1 MLPLPLRPPS
11 SFFYIVAIGLIGL
24 SPGCRDRT
32 TLVQQANASNTLLLA
47 NGTEP
52 ADLDPQIV
60 TGSPESALVLALFE
74 GLVRYDPVTLD
85 PLPGV
90 AESWELAEDDVTY
103 TFHLRADAKWSDGV
117 PVTAHDFVSSSER
130 ILAPEIASENSE
142 ALYFMAG
149 ATDFNQGRSAD
160 FSTVGC
166 RAIDDRTLEIRAA
179 RPTPFLLR
187 MMSARTWFPIPV
199 HVLKQHGG
207 MHRKG
212 TQWTRLENIVS
223 NGPYVLTEW
232 KQNQFIQVSR
242 SSTYWDR
249 DNVNLDHIKFFPIE
263 SETFEDAAYRAVQ
276 LHRTYGVPVTKIE
289 TYRKERPDELRI
301 SPFSGTYYYSFN
313 TTRPP
318 LDDARV
324 RQALAM
330 AIDRK
335 GITDEITRA
344 GELPAHR
351 FTPDGISG
359 YVSTVPGVSLN
370 LERARE
376 LLAEAGFPG
385 GEGFPTI
392 TLLYNTSENHRVI
405 AEAVQQMWQKELG
418 VDIQLEN
425 QEWKVY
431 LDSIHLGNFDISR
444 NAYIVAPDD
453 PTRFLESTR
462 TGHGFNVAGW
472 SNAEYDRLLTASL
485 EEVEPTKRWEIFTT
499 MEGLLFEEMPI
510 APIYHYTNKYLI
522 RPEVKNWT
530 DNMLNT
536 YPLREALLEP

>member
-1 MLPLPLRPPS
+1 M
-11 SFFYIVAIGLIGL
+11 
-24 SPGCRDRT
+24 
-32 TLVQQANASNTLLLA
+32 
-47 NGTEP
+47 
-52 ADLDPQIV
+52 
-60 TGSPESALVLALFE
+60 
-74 GLVRYDPVTLD
+74 
-85 PLPGV
+85 
-90 AESWELAEDDVTY
+90 
-103 TFHLRADAKWSDGV
+103 
-117 PVTAHDFVSSSER
+117 
-130 ILAPEIASENSE
+130 
-142 ALYFMAG
+142 
-149 ATDFNQGRSAD
+149 
-160 FSTVGC
+160 
-166 RAIDDRTLEIRAA
+166 
-179 RPTPFLLR
+179 
-187 MMSARTWFPIPV
+187 
-199 HVLKQHGG
+199 
-207 MHRKG
+207 
-212 TQWTRLENIVS
+212 S

-313 TTRPP
+313 TTRHP

-370 LERARE
+370 RERARE

-392 TLLYNTSENHRVI
+392 TLLYNTSENHRMI

-472 SNAEYDRLLTASL
+472 SNAGYDRLLTASL

-499 MEGLLFEEMPI
+499 MEELLFEEMPI

>member
-1 MLPLPLRPPS
+1 MECARKIRLNHGVPIILRHAGEQSIASDTGIIYEDIDLFEFLEQLSRGRGHRWPVGNIHGTGDGGSTGGVDGISHSTTTGGIPGDTDELHAFSGEIFGNGLANSPACAGDQGGAISKCHTNPNIAELFGDVARRKFASTGESLGGCELSSTPAPGTQTSLVMLPLPLRPPS

-187 MMSARTWFPIPV
+187 MMSARTWFPN
-199 HVLKQHGG
+199 LS
-207 MHRKG
+207 MCS
-212 TQWTRLENIVS
+212 S
-223 NGPYVLTEW
+223 NTGECIAKAL
-232 KQNQFIQVSR
+232 SG
-242 SSTYWDR
+242 
-249 DNVNLDHIKFFPIE
+249 LDW
-263 SETFEDAAYRAVQ
+263 
-276 LHRTYGVPVTKIE
+276 RT
-289 TYRKERPDELRI
+289 
-301 SPFSGTYYYSFN
+301 S
-313 TTRPP
+313 
-318 LDDARV
+318 
-324 RQALAM
+324 
-330 AIDRK
+330 
-335 GITDEITRA
+335 
-344 GELPAHR
+344 
-351 FTPDGISG
+351 
-359 YVSTVPGVSLN
+359 
-370 LERARE
+370 
-376 LLAEAGFPG
+376 
-385 GEGFPTI
+385 
-392 TLLYNTSENHRVI
+392 
-405 AEAVQQMWQKELG
+405 
-418 VDIQLEN
+418 
-425 QEWKVY
+425 
-431 LDSIHLGNFDISR
+431 
-444 NAYIVAPDD
+444 
-453 PTRFLESTR
+453 
-462 TGHGFNVAGW
+462 
-472 SNAEYDRLLTASL
+472 
-485 EEVEPTKRWEIFTT
+485 
-499 MEGLLFEEMPI
+499 
-510 APIYHYTNKYLI
+510 
-522 RPEVKNWT
+522 
-530 DNMLNT
+530 
-536 YPLREALLEP
+536 